1 MKLKKLRRNELSF
14 IIQVCIYFR
23 MSIKHV
29 HIFYSNNA
37 LFAKERHF
45 SATEEENKEQENKF
59 KK

>member
-1 MKLKKLRRNELSF
+1 
-14 IIQVCIYFR
+14 
-23 MSIKHV
+23 MSTKHV